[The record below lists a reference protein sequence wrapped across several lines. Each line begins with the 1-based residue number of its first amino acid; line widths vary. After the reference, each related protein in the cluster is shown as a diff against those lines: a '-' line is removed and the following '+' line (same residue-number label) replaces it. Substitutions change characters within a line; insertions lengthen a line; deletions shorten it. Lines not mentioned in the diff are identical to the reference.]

1 MRVVRL
7 MDEPDWRSRLL
18 PIEEIFFA
26 TSPSAKTLRPD
37 EREPFKERWLGRY
50 IAYDIESFFV
60 AITEVSTVAG
70 YLAGCLDNP
79 AHNPRFADIGYYAS
93 FAPLCDCYPCHL
105 HINLDERYRNR
116 GIGSALI
123 DAFAAQA
130 ESAGRSGIHVVTGEQ
145 ARNVRF
151 YEKNEFRPL
160 ATARWNGAVAVF
172 MGRLLRP
179 PLTQRHFD
187 KET

>member
-7 MDEPDWRSRLL
+7 MDEPDWQSRLS

-37 EREPFKERWLGRY
+37 ERQPFKERWLGRY

-79 AHNPRFADIGYYAS
+79 AHNPRFADAIMRHLGHCAIPIRAICTLIS
-93 FAPLCDCYPCHL
+93 TNATVIAGLAPL
-105 HINLDERYRNR
+105 
-116 GIGSALI
+116 
-123 DAFAAQA
+123 
-130 ESAGRSGIHVVTGEQ
+130 
-145 ARNVRF
+145 
-151 YEKNEFRPL
+151 
-160 ATARWNGAVAVF
+160 
-172 MGRLLRP
+172 
-179 PLTQRHFD
+179 
-187 KET
+187 